1 MSIIQK
7 IRDKYAAVSISVIA
21 LSLVGFILTDY
32 FAGRSGGGRSSSSTE
47 IGEVNG
53 TSIDVNGFNE
63 RVAEYENGYR
73 QQGMDVNDDL
83 RQQIIEMLWN
93 NEVEEIVLKNEYE
106 KLGLTFS
113 AAELNDALY
122 GSNPPPALAQQFKN
136 EQTGA
141 YDAAAAR
148 QFINS
153 MRKKKAND
161 PQRLYVE
168 RNIIDYL
175 ISNGLRS
182 KYTALLAGSAFYP
195 KWLSDK
201 DLNDQ
206 NSIASISYV
215 SIPYT
220 TISDS
225 AVKVTDDDIAAY
237 IRKHKNEFKQEES
250 RTISY
255 VVFDA
260 APIAA
265 DSAFVKDDIAKS
277 KQAFLESTDPAQFI
291 NANNSAI
298 AYYDGFVIKSSMQMG
313 FADSIQNLPVG
324 AVAGPYI
331 DGTNY
336 TLAKMIEKRQ
346 MPDSVKCRHIL
357 IGTKDPQSGQILT
370 TDSLAKAKADSIA
383 GAVAKGAD
391 FKTLAAQFS
400 TDQGSK
406 DNGGEYEFTSQQ
418 TNLAKEFTEFIF
430 FSPKGSK
437 KVVKTDFGYHYIEV
451 LDQKKFEPAFK
462 VAYFSKTIT
471 ASDETINNA
480 STAAAQFAAECR
492 NAKQFEETVRNKKL
506 SPRIA
511 EVKPTEYNIL
521 GLGSARRLVK
531 WIFENKVGTVSE
543 PESLGDKY
551 IVAIISEEK
560 KEGVADVKSVRPQV
574 EVLVRSLKKAKEIIG
589 KIGNNRDLNAI
600 ATSFKTTVLRADSVS
615 FLSPFIPGIGMEP
628 KISGA
633 AFNPQI
639 KGKVG
644 DPVAGSTGVFV
655 IRNES
660 VGLKPAAD
668 LDYNNRRMQMEQG
681 LKQNLA
687 NNSIQAI
694 KKAAKLKDNRIKF
707 F

>member
-7 IRDKYAAVSISVIA
+7 IREKYAAVSISVIA

-32 FAGRSGGGRSSSSTE
+32 FTSRSGSTSSSSTDL
-47 IGEVNG
+47 GEVNG

-83 RQQIIEMLWN
+83 RQQIIDMLWN
-93 NEVEEIVLKNEYE
+93 NEVEEIVLNKEYK

-141 YDAAAAR
+141 YDPAAAR

-168 RNIIDYL
+168 RNIIDYI

-182 KYTALLAGSAFYP
+182 KYNALLAGSAFYP

-206 NSIASISYV
+206 NSIASINYV
-215 SIPYT
+215 AIPYT

-225 AVKVTDDDIAAY
+225 SVKVTDEDIAAY

-255 VVFDA
+255 VTFDA
-260 APIAA
+260 APTTA
-265 DSAFVKDDIAKS
+265 DSALSKEDVAKS

-298 AYYDGFVIKSSMQMG
+298 AYYDGFVVKSGMKMS
-313 FADSIQNLPVG
+313 FADSIQNLPLG
-324 AVAGPYI
+324 AVAGPYL

-336 TLAKMIEKRQ
+336 TMAKMIEKRQ

-357 IGTKDPQSGQILT
+357 IGTKDPQTGQVLT

-383 GAVAKGAD
+383 GAIAKGAD
-391 FKTLAAQFS
+391 FKILAAQFS

-418 TNLAKEFTEFIF
+418 TNLAKEFAEFVF

-462 VAYFSKTIT
+462 VAYYSKTIT
-471 ASDETINNA
+471 ASDETINTA
-480 STAAAQFAAECR
+480 STSAAQFAAECR
-492 NAKQFEETVRNKKL
+492 NAKQFEETSRNKKL

-531 WIFENKVGTVSE
+531 WIFENKAGTVSE
-543 PESLGDKY
+543 PENLGDKY

-560 KEGVADVKSVRPQV
+560 EEGVADVKSVRPQV
-574 EVLVRSLKKAKEIIG
+574 EVLVRSIKKANEIIA

-615 FLSPFIPGIGMEP
+615 FVSPFIPGIGMEP

-639 KGKVG
+639 KGKAG
-644 DPVAGSTGVFV
+644 DPIAGSTGVF
-655 IRNES
+655 IIKNES
-660 VGLKPAAD
+660 IGLKPAAN
-668 LDYNNRRMQMEQG
+668 LDYNNLRMQMEQG
-681 LKQNLA
+681 LKQNMA
-687 NNSIQAI
+687 NNSIQAL
-694 KKAAKLKDNRIKF
+694 KKAAKINDNRIKF